1 MGKIET
7 KYDLTQDLTIIKAV
21 GKMKADDFHEWTA
34 SYYTGTVTSLAL
46 WDLTEADLSEIQTE
60 DLRNDAEHT
69 KTLAEVRKGGKT
81 AIVSA
86 NSLEYGLGRMLETFY
101 DMEDVPFEIQVFH
114 TINEAM
120 EWFDLKDE

>member
-7 KYDLTQDLTIIKAV
+7 KYDLTKALTIIKAV

-34 SYYTGTVTSLAL
+34 NYYTGKVTSLAL

-60 DLRNDAEHT
+60 DLRHDAEHT
-69 KTLAEVRKGGKT
+69 KALAEVRKGGKT

-86 NSLEYGLGRMLETFY
+86 NSLEYGLSRMLETFY
-101 DMEDVPFEIQVFH
+101 DMEEVPFEIQVFH

-120 EWFDLKDE
+120 EWLSE

>member
-7 KYDLTQDLTIIKAV
+7 KYDLTKALTIIKAV

-34 SYYTGTVTSLAL
+34 NYYNGTVTSLAL

-69 KTLAEVRKGGKT
+69 KALAERRKGGKT

-86 NSLEYGLGRMLETFY
+86 NSLEYGLSRMLETFY
-101 DMEDVPFEIQVFH
+101 DMEEVPFETQVFH

-120 EWFDLKDE
+120 KWLSE

>member
-7 KYDLTQDLTIIKAV
+7 KYDLAKALTIIKAV

-34 SYYTGTVTSLAL
+34 NYYTGTVTSLAL

-69 KTLAEVRKGGKT
+69 KALAEIRKGGKT

-86 NSLEYGLGRMLETFY
+86 NSLEYGLSRMLETFY
-101 DMEDVPFEIQVFH
+101 DMEEVPFEIQVFH

-120 EWFDLKDE
+120 EWLSE